1 MFSETDIW
9 RGFKVKT
16 KNNTSWLY
24 DSIIDLKMDRNFV
37 FMHLFDVHE
46 PYLFIEDRSV
56 DSKLNEDYFNAI
68 GSIRNTI
75 NLKSKIDQRKR
86 PHDSWQEIK
95 EKMRSEGF
103 DEKVI
108 LKSFYDMGVKKFDQ
122 YRLPEILDN
131 FEKIGITQKNTL
143 FIFLSDHGEG
153 RSSFDIDNLHFSHGG
168 DITEEVLRIFVSF
181 SQKLPIKIDLLSISD
196 IKDISLYLLG
206 FKDKFQQNHIFPPFS
221 KEKHVYAETFF
232 NFVGEKFPHG
242 LTENGSLV
250 KIAIE
255 KNIQPEYVLG
265 SRALISE
272 KEKIIL
278 HAKPEYLV
286 KKYFTTKISNQ
297 QLIDN
302 LYKSILGRYPDKGS
316 KKNLLKRLNKNEI
329 DADEI
334 TNSLLESK
342 EKKQFPFTR
351 IFSIKKLEDKLSLN
365 SYKENKL
372 IYHQIISL
380 SAKLYNPIKH
390 LLLSHFLKK

>member
-1 MFSETDIW
+1 
-9 RGFKVKT
+9 
-16 KNNTSWLY
+16 
-24 DSIIDLKMDRNFV
+24 MDRNFV

-181 SQKLPIKIDLLSISD
+181 SQKLSQHKHQRTNTISA
-196 IKDISLYLLG
+196 LG
-206 FKDKFQQNHIFPPFS
+206 KLRFCSEQA
-221 KEKHVYAETFF
+221 YALTTYVS
-232 NFVGEKFPHG
+232 FVGENLVRKLASF
-242 LTENGSLV
+242 LTTPLRSQEN
-250 KIAIE
+250 ID
-255 KNIQPEYVLG
+255 
-265 SRALISE
+265 
-272 KEKIIL
+272 
-278 HAKPEYLV
+278 YLR
-286 KKYFTTKISNQ
+286 T
-297 QLIDN
+297 
-302 LYKSILGRYPDKGS
+302 
-316 KKNLLKRLNKNEI
+316 
-329 DADEI
+329 
-334 TNSLLESK
+334 
-342 EKKQFPFTR
+342 
-351 IFSIKKLEDKLSLN
+351 
-365 SYKENKL
+365 
-372 IYHQIISL
+372 
-380 SAKLYNPIKH
+380 
-390 LLLSHFLKK
+390 